1 VSARVAFALLLVG
14 CARSTTK
21 LESLGLFGATFDA
34 ARGHRRILAL
44 VSPT

>member
-1 VSARVAFALLLVG
+1 LKRATLALLLVG
-14 CARSTTK
+14 CARSSAK

-34 ARGHRRILAL
+34 ARGQRRILAL